1 MELPRL
7 NFIVSAL
14 GSINPSE
21 FGKASKTIET
31 DLIPYIIDDLNE
43 KVGTAAS
50 AVKDGVWSRR
60 EGVMF
65 AGNADR
71 IDEELKKNEEK
82 QATKNAK
89 IRKKNRKWLL
99 SQKIAELISLWVA
112 VIR

>member
-1 MELPRL
+1 MELTRL

-31 DLIPYIIDDLNE
+31 DLIPYMIDDLNE

-50 AVKDGVWSRR
+50 SVKDGVWSRR

-71 IDEELKKNEEK
+71 IDEELKK
-82 QATKNAK
+82 TKRNRRQK
-89 IRKKNRKWLL
+89 MRK
-99 SQKIAELISLWVA
+99 
-112 VIR
+112 